1 MNHKKI
7 DVAIILGSVSDK
19 PMTTKGLELLSKLEL
34 SYELR
39 IGSAHRT
46 PDHVH
51 QMVKEYEQQNNCS
64 AFICVAG
71 KSAHLAGVVASLTT
85 RPVIAVPGYGKETAG
100 LDSLFSVSQMPKG
113 ISVATMTIGEH
124 GFINGCLFAAQIVA
138 RSNPQ
143 IDSNISEYRRSQTDQ
158 VLSLDASE
166 RMSNISDS

>member
-1 MNHKKI
+1 MKDKKI

-19 PMTTKGLELLSKLEL
+19 PITTKGLELLSKLEVN
-34 SYELR
+34 YELR

-51 QMVKEYEQQNNCS
+51 QMVKDYEQQKDCT

-113 ISVATMTIGEH
+113 ISVASMTIGEH
-124 GFINGCLFAAQIVA
+124 GFINGCLFAAQIMA
-138 RSNPQ
+138 RFNPK
-143 IDSNISEYRRSQTDQ
+143 IEANIVEYRRAQTDQ
-158 VLSLDASE
+158 ILSLDASE
-166 RMSNISDS
+166 RTSNL